1 MCVNFVMII
10 YIYIRKVKEARM
22 IRKPIL
28 LALIIVLCNLL
39 LAGVSLWHGTH
50 TAQASLSLPVAAWAN
65 LATNAQVGACSYISP
80 DGSVSGQISL
90 TLDECAK
97 AIYDETLRLGLYEG
111 YGLFDKY
118 ALRVAQ
124 NGDVYAAQT
133 DMIYSTNELNWQFLG
148 NIAGNRAGAQTSQPV
163 MPASNPVPV
172 VQDSPVSSNRD
183 EVSGTVPTSLEQ
195 IFDIAA
201 EDINDFWDATFK
213 EYGYDYTEPQIVLF
227 DRSQVSTGCG
237 VAPAQVGP
245 FYCNIDHTMYY
256 PYNFMYQQWQRFGDY
271 AVVTIIAHEWGHSV
285 QNMLGALSNGSYTI
299 DIELQADCFA
309 GAYTQY
315 ANESS
320 TKIRLDAQDIE
331 EGAVALFNAGDPD
344 GTPWWDSQAH
354 GSGDLRYQAF
364 EDGFKMGVNTC

>member
-1 MCVNFVMII
+1 MS
-10 YIYIRKVKEARM
+10 
-22 IRKPIL
+22 RKPIL
-28 LALIIVLCNLL
+28 LALAIIIGNLL
-39 LAGVSLWHGTH
+39 LAGMSLWHGTSRI
-50 TAQASLSLPVAAWAN
+50 QAAALDIPVAAWAS
-65 LATNAQVGACSYISP
+65 AARIQVGSCSYISP
-80 DGSVSGQISL
+80 DGTTSGQISL

-97 AIYDETLRLGLYEG
+97 AIYDETLRLGLPQG

-118 ALRVAQ
+118 ALRCDQ

-133 DMIYSTNELNWQFLG
+133 DMVYSSNEFDWQYIG
-148 NIAGNRAGAQTSQPV
+148 NISGRSGGAQTNQPV
-163 MPASNPVPV
+163 LPASNPAPAAPLTTTTSR
-172 VQDSPVSSNRD
+172 QDV
-183 EVSGTVPTSLEQ
+183 EGTVPTSLEQ

-201 EDINDFWDATFK
+201 EDINDFWDETFK
-213 EYGYDYTEPQIVLF
+213 EYDYDYTQPEIVLF

-271 AVVTIIAHEWGHSV
+271 AVVTIIAHEWGHAV
-285 QNMLGALSNGSYTI
+285 QNLLGALDTGGYTI

-315 ANESS
+315 ANERS
-320 TKIRLDAQDIE
+320 TKIRLNAEDIE
-331 EGAVALFNAGDPD
+331 EGAYALFNAGDPD

-364 EDGFKMGVNTC
+364 DDGFKLGVNTC